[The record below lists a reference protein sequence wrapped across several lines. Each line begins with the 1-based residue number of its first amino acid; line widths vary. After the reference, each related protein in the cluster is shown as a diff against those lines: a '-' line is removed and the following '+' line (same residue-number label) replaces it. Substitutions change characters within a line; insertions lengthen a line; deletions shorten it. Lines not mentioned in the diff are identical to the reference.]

1 MALYVKDPD
10 SRLDYKVDWTSW
22 LELAETISS
31 STWIVP
37 TGLTKVD
44 ESTATKTATVWLT
57 GGTAGQTYQVT
68 NRITTNQNR
77 TDDRTLEIVVRD
89 R

>member
-10 SRLDYKVDWTSW
+10 ARLDYKIDWTSW
-22 LELAETISS
+22 LELAESISS

-44 ESTATKTATVWLT
+44 EATATKTTTVWLT
-57 GGTAGQTYQVT
+57 GGTVGDKYLVT
-68 NRITTNQNR
+68 NRITTSQNR
-77 TDDRTLEIVVRD
+77 TDDRTIEIVVRD